1 MWTISPIYTVVFDPL
16 CLYYGPLEKLQKG
29 ICLSKPNLACKC
41 ILVVPCYYASSSS
54 SPLHRFMSCTQ
65 QFRNFQFCNCNQRRV
80 ETTLCTLS
88 IPPLLVHFATCITF
102 GPGSPSTVRLKIRIS
117 LILAA
122 AARSRGA
129 SAAASGARAFSSGC
143 CLTV

>member
-1 MWTISPIYTVVFDPL
+1 MWTIYPIYTVVFDPL

-29 ICLSKPNLACKC
+29 IGLSKPNLACKC

-122 AARSRGA
+122 GRAWRPQRRGV
-129 SAAASGARAFSSGC
+129 GRAFSSGC